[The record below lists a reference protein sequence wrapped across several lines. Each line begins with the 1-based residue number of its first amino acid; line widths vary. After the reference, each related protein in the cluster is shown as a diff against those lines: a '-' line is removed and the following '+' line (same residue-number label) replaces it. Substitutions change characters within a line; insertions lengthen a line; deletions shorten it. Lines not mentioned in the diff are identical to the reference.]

1 MSPSE
6 ESPVW
11 WTTQD
16 AAVAAKAK
24 LPPGVWDFI
33 DGGAGAET
41 TVRGNVEE
49 FAKVRLRPRVL
60 NDVSD
65 VDTRIRLLGDEHADS
80 GLELAAPIMV
90 APTAPQTV
98 ADAGGESATAAAS
111 TELGLAMVASA
122 MAGHTIEQISATATD
137 RRRIWQQLYLFR
149 DRGITTDLAAR
160 AEACGAG
167 ALVVT
172 VDSPWL
178 GRRLRNLRNGFRIPA
193 GISPHN
199 LAASLSAAPDVS
211 SVEDYSQTVMDP
223 SLTWRDL
230 EALTGSIGLPVWV
243 KGILTGEDTKR
254 AIDSGVAGV
263 IVSNHGGR
271 QLDRAIP
278 TLRALPEVVAVAG
291 DVPVL
296 MDGGIRSGTDVVIA
310 LALGARAVLLGRPV
324 LWGLAAAGE
333 EGVRAILSLLIEE
346 MVDAMGQAGYARITD
361 LDASLIAEPGTAYG
375 RAWTTA

>member
-1 MSPSE
+1 MSPRD

-16 AAVAAKAK
+16 AAAEAKAK

-60 NDVSD
+60 NDVSR
-65 VDTRIRLLGDEHADS
+65 VDTRTRLLGDRAESA
-80 GLELAAPIMV
+80 LELAAPIIV
-90 APTAPQTV
+90 APIAPQTI
-98 ADAGGESATAAAS
+98 ADTGGESATAAAS

-122 MAGHTIEQISATATD
+122 MAGHTIEQISSAGTD
-137 RRRIWQQLYLFR
+137 RHRIWQQLYLFK
-149 DRGITTDLAAR
+149 DRGLTADLIAR
-160 AEACGAG
+160 AEACGVG

-193 GISPHN
+193 GISPGN
-199 LAASLSAAPDVS
+199 LAASLPAAPDVS

-223 SLTWRDL
+223 SLTCRDI
-230 EALTGSIGLPVWV
+230 EALTGSTGLPVWV
-243 KGILTGEDTKR
+243 KGIMTGEDTKR
-254 AIDSGVAGV
+254 VIDSGAAGV

-278 TLRALPEVVAVAG
+278 TLRALPEVVAAAG
-291 DVPVL
+291 DAPVL

-310 LALGARAVLLGRPV
+310 LALGARAVLVGRTV
-324 LWGLAAAGE
+324 LWGLAAAGR
-333 EGVRAILSLLIEE
+333 EGVRAILALLIEE
-346 MVDAMGQAGYARITD
+346 MTDVMGQAGCACITD
-361 LDASLIAEPGTAYG
+361 LDASLIAEPAPAFG
-375 RAWTTA
+375 RAWTTV